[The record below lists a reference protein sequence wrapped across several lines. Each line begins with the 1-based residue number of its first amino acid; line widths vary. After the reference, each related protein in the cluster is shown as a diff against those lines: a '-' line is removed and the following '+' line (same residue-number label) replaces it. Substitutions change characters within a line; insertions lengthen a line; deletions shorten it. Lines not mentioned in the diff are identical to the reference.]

1 MVLIE
6 QRQQAPDADAA
17 TELALGKLH
26 RRFVQQAAQQ
36 HSVEIGGEVDR
47 DTGAVGP
54 GQVGDTLM
62 AAVMG
67 QRDLRERLDL
77 LVKRVGHVV
86 VPSSSP
92 SGWFTKIMTPSSV
105 M

>member
-1 MVLIE
+1 MILVE
-6 QRQQAPDADAA
+6 QRPQAPDADAA
-17 TELALGKLH
+17 AELALGKLH

-36 HSVEIGGEVDR
+36 HRVEIGGEIDR
-47 DTGAVGP
+47 DAGAVGP
-54 GQVGDTLM
+54 GQIRDALM

-67 QRDLRERLDL
+67 QRDLRECLDL